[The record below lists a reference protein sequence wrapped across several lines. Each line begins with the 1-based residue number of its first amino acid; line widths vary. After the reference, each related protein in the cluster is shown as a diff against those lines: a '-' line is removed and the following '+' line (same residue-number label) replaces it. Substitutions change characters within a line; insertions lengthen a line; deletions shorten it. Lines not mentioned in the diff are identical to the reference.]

1 MCINDLPDKI
11 KKRWFVTLPLDFV
24 NVWKGDTHMLEFFK
38 RRKKDD
44 HLEKVIAY
52 IDSVYTES
60 EESVG
65 REIKFSVRE
74 TQPDDRESHPREEGI
89 KRSCRIQEPYD
100 FEAVSSAMEQYFKTG
115 KAKSLIKELEKAKRK
130 TFTEMLMW
138 HIAKTGKKD
147 SAVYNAA
154 QMDRRLFSKIM
165 SDRNYKPSKDTA
177 VALVL
182 ALHLNLEQAEDLLKR
197 AGYSLSHSNKR
208 DIVIEYFIREE
219 VYDLMVINDV
229 LYKLAEKKIGR

>member
-1 MCINDLPDKI
+1 
-11 KKRWFVTLPLDFV
+11 
-24 NVWKGDTHMLEFFK
+24 MLGFFK
-38 RRKKDD
+38 RRKKED

-52 IDSVYTES
+52 IDSVYTEF
-60 EESVG
+60 EESVD
-65 REIKFSVRE
+65 REIKFSIRE
-74 TQPDDRESHPREEGI
+74 TQSDDKESYPRGEGI
-89 KRSCRIQEPYD
+89 KYSRRIQEPYD
-100 FEAVSSAMEQYFKTG
+100 FEVVSSAMEQYFKTG
-115 KAKSLIKELEKAKRK
+115 EAKSLIKELEKARQK
-130 TFTEMLMW
+130 TFTETLMW
-138 HIAKTGKKD
+138 YIAKTGKKD
-147 SAVYNAA
+147 SAIYNSAL
-154 QMDRRLFSKIM
+154 MDRRLFSKIM

>member
-1 MCINDLPDKI
+1 
-11 KKRWFVTLPLDFV
+11 
-24 NVWKGDTHMLEFFK
+24 
-38 RRKKDD
+38 
-44 HLEKVIAY
+44 
-52 IDSVYTES
+52 
-60 EESVG
+60 
-65 REIKFSVRE
+65 
-74 TQPDDRESHPREEGI
+74 
-89 KRSCRIQEPYD
+89 
-100 FEAVSSAMEQYFKTG
+100 MEQYFKTG
-115 KAKSLIKELEKAKRK
+115 EAKSLIKELEKAKRK

-229 LYKLAEKKIGR
+229 LYKLGEKKIGR